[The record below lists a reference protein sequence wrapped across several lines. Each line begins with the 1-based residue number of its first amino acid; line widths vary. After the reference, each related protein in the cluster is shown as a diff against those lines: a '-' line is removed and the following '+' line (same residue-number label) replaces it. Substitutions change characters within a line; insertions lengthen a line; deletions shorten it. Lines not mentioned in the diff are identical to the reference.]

1 MANPLPK
8 INFNRYGG
16 LILASG
22 LLVGVILPF
31 LLWITMHRVMWP
43 LVIAGGIIL
52 AVFAALLAIETR
64 QDSAPTSRRQK
75 SLRDSVPYDPETQI
89 PIIHAS
95 ICTGERVAG
104 FKNRSDGHFTEVMLI
119 RTAEDERT
127 FMETYGI
134 DSLDTEY

>member
-8 INFNRYGG
+8 INSNRYGG
-16 LILASG
+16 MLLAAG
-22 LLVGVILPF
+22 LLVGVVFPF
-31 LLWITMHRVMWP
+31 VLWIARGRIIWP

-52 AVFAALLAIETR
+52 AVCAVLLSIEMR
-64 QDSAPTSRRQK
+64 GDSGPTSHHQK
-75 SLRDSVPYDPETQI
+75 SLRDTIPFDPETQI
-89 PIIHAS
+89 PIIRAS

-119 RTAEDERT
+119 RTAADERT

-134 DSLDTEY
+134 DSLNTEY

>member
-8 INFNRYGG
+8 INSNRYGG
-16 LILASG
+16 LILAAG
-22 LLVGVILPF
+22 LLAGIAIPFVRWIARGFVI
-31 LLWITMHRVMWP
+31 WP

-52 AVFAALLAIETR
+52 AVCVVLFAIEIR
-64 QDSAPTSRRQK
+64 QDSDPMSRRQE
-75 SLRDSVPYDPETQI
+75 SLRDTIPYDPETQI

-104 FKNRSDGHFTEVMLI
+104 FKNRSDGHFIEVMLT

-127 FMETYGI
+127 FIETYGI
-134 DSLDTEY
+134 DSLTTEY